1 MLADN
6 DSRMGGIPVGKG
18 VIPRRGRMLCVA
30 VLGLASAWPSARAVA
45 QEADPATV
53 RATDPAP
60 PALAALVAAP
70 VGPPESEL
78 DQAWFAPA
86 DSLDQRIGRTRRTAV
101 EMGIW
106 NFDSAA
112 RVLLRSGSRGEEID
126 NAAAAVRLA
135 PDLPAAR
142 MRLSQALWLHGESP
156 VDALRMALS
165 ALARIPR
172 HLEASLWF
180 AGTGLMIAAV
190 GLLLGGLVCI
200 AAAGLFATPHAAHD
214 LGDAI
219 SGQMPAFARVAFL
232 GSLVLLLPLLGEGL
246 LGLALGLLA
255 VGVVYGRPGQRAVL
269 ALAAAA
275 VVAGAFPVARLAGST
290 LLAYGADPVLDAAL
304 SSTQGLAQPIDLARL
319 GVAGAQDP
327 LAARALAVQAKAG
340 GRLGEA
346 DSRYQALLTDAP
358 SDPSVANNAANV
370 RLSLGHMESALAL
383 YDRSLDLSESPL
395 VLFNLAQAYGRAFQ
409 VDSLART
416 LERAQALD
424 GIAVAELTQL
434 QGATPEGF
442 VVDLPIPDTLVWQR
456 VMASDAG
463 EAIAAELR
471 RPLAPG
477 HLGRDAMGVS
487 IVLAAVIAVASAFGS
502 RVSPSRW
509 CARCGGRLCP
519 RCHPE
524 SRGNDTCEACTRLFY
539 QPETTDRTLRLELI
553 TALRARE
560 RRLERVAT
568 IASIAVPAAAGVLAR
583 RPLLALLGALFFSFA
598 ACAVVWREGVVP
610 DPLVAG
616 AAAPIAFLGAALLAA
631 LGYAVVVAAAL
642 AARRRL

>member
-1 MLADN
+1 LW
-6 DSRMGGIPVGKG
+6 I
-18 VIPRRGRMLCVA
+18 A
-30 VLGLASAWPSARAVA
+30 VLGLAAAGLSAPARS
-45 QEADPATV
+45 QEADPA
-53 RATDPAP
+53 AAASAEPAP
-60 PALAALVAAP
+60 PAVPSLPAADAP
-70 VGPPESEL
+70 APSSL

-86 DSLDQRIGRTRRTAV
+86 QSLDQRVGRTRRTAI
-101 EMGIW
+101 EMGVW

-112 RVLLRSGSRGEEID
+112 RVLLNSGSRGEEIAH
-126 NAAAAVRLA
+126 AAAAVRLA
-135 PDLPAAR
+135 PQLPAAQ
-142 MRLSQALWLHGESP
+142 MRYSQALWLHGESP
-156 VDALRMALS
+156 LDALRVAVMGLTG
-165 ALARIPR
+165 IPR

-190 GLLLGGLVCI
+190 GLLMGGLLCI
-200 AAAGLFATPHAAHD
+200 AAAGLLAAPHAAHD

-219 SGQMPAFARVAFL
+219 AGQMPAFARVAFL
-232 GSLVLLLPLLGEGL
+232 GSLVLVLPLLGEGVFGL
-246 LGLALGLLA
+246 VLALLA
-255 VGVVYGRPGQRAVL
+255 IGVIYGKRGQRWVL
-269 ALAAAA
+269 ALAATAA
-275 VVAGAFPVARLAGST
+275 VAGAFPVARLAGST
-290 LLAYGADPVLDAAL
+290 LLAYAADPVLDAAL
-304 SSTQGLAQPIDLARL
+304 SASHGPAQPIDLARL
-319 GVAGAQDP
+319 NAAGPSDP
-327 LAARALAVQAKAG
+327 LAARALAMQAKGG

-346 DSRYQALLTDAP
+346 DGRYQELLASAP
-358 SDPSVANNAANV
+358 SDASVANNAANV
-370 RLSLGHMESALAL
+370 RLQLGHMESALSL

-424 GIAVAELTQL
+424 GPTVAELTRL

-477 HLGRDAMGVS
+477 HLGRDAMGAG
-487 IVLAAVIAVASAFGS
+487 IVLAAVIAVSSAFGA
-502 RVSPSRW
+502 RITPSRW

-524 SRGNDTCEACTRLFY
+524 SRGNDACESCTRLFY

-560 RRLERVAT
+560 RRRERITT
-568 IASIAVPAAAGVLAR
+568 IASIGVPAAAGILSR
-583 RPLLALLGALFFSFA
+583 RPLLSLLGALFFSFA
-598 ACAVVWREGVVP
+598 ACAVFWREGVVP

-616 AAAPIAFLGAALLAA
+616 AAAPIAFLGAAAIAA
-631 LGYAVVVAAAL
+631 LGYALVVGAAL